1 MSATST
7 QSVKNITR
15 NLSMCQSKCTMSDIT
30 SGQDYLFLPIL
41 TVRTRSLANK
51 GFSCILL

>member
-15 NLSMCQSKCTMSDIT
+15 NLSMFQSKCTMSDIT